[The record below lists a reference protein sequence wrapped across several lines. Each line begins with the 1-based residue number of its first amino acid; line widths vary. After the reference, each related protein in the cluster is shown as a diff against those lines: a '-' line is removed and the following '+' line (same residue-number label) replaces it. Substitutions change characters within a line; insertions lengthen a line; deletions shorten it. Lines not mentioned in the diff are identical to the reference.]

1 MVNSI
6 ELGKVINTVLEESL
20 NTDPQSKRIEI
31 YPLIADNDAKY
42 PFVVYQ
48 RSCVSTGISKDGV
61 YEDTNT
67 VKITVVASNY
77 PESVAIA
84 QKVRKGFE
92 FKYRLFEDPT
102 IKVYYSILVSS
113 DESFEGDAF
122 IQTLTFTM
130 KTN

>member
-6 ELGKVINTVLEESL
+6 ELGKVINTVLGESL

-61 YEDTNT
+61 HEDTNT

-92 FKYRLFEDPT
+92 FKYRLFEGPA